1 MAQQKQV
8 IMGKHFYLWCVL
20 LAMLVG
26 ANVNVCAQDDYSF
39 SDSWRNGWEG
49 GNVIYAYIPILQD
62 LFIYDHYLIY
72 AYDIDEGIGYVDGIH
87 CPFLDDDNNCQHITS
102 VDIAG
107 TLSLDDFNLDIY
119 ESFYNWD
126 YLQQFGV
133 PITRVSPSAFT
144 ICVNLSS
151 VYMPWIEEIGRDA
164 FNSGWGWWDG
174 TDDDNASPLSYAYM
188 PNVRAIGM
196 GAFCNCKNLD
206 IDNNGYMG
214 SQWQVVE
221 AGAFS
226 GCSSLETVDDLSN
239 VTEIGEYAFAGCT
252 SWSTANLSSLTTL
265 GRYAFDGCASLSDL
279 TLPEYGLQEI
289 KEYTFQNCQS
299 LTTVELPSSST
310 FLGEGAFKG
319 CSALK
324 SANVIMVEDL
334 GNGVFQNCTSLE
346 SVELRV
352 GLDEVPADCFLGCSS
367 LESITIPET
376 VNMISYAA
384 FAQSGL
390 KSIELPEGL
399 QTIGTCAFYECNNLS
414 IVNIPKSVN
423 RIYSS
428 AFYKTAIKNAD
439 FPAELQ
445 VIENQAFQYCRK
457 LENVTFR
464 EGLEK
469 IGPLSF
475 CGDVA
480 LTDIVI
486 PESLTQLGAFA
497 FSLCTGLK
505 TVECKSTEPP
515 VWFGSYTI
523 QEGQNPV
530 FDGVDVSTCTLYVP
544 AGCKAKYM
552 ASDIWK
558 DFNIVERGGIILPT
572 QIDSLNE
579 NAGQDN
585 EETLRF
591 SPDGTR
597 LSGLQHGLNIVRKKN
612 GQVKKVMVK

>member
-1 MAQQKQV
+1 
-8 IMGKHFYLWCVL
+8 MGKHFYLWCVL

-49 GNVIYAYIPILQD
+49 GNVIYAYIPILQG
-62 LFIYDHYLIY
+62 LFFDDDHYLIY
-72 AYDIDEGIGYVDGIH
+72 AYDIDEGIGYFDGIH
-87 CPFLDDDNNCQHITS
+87 CPFPDEDNNCQHITS

-119 ESFYNWD
+119 DSFYNWD

-164 FNSGWGWWDG
+164 FNSGLGWWDEL
-174 TDDDNASPLSYAYM
+174 DDDNASPLSYAYM

-196 GAFCNCKNLD
+196 GAFCNCKNIR
-206 IDNNGYMG
+206 IDNQGYMG

-221 AGAFS
+221 TGAFS

-252 SWSTANLSSLTTL
+252 SWSTANLSSLTSL
-265 GRYAFDGCASLSDL
+265 GRYAFDGCTSLSNL

-299 LTTVELPSSST
+299 LNTVELPSSCT
-310 FLGEGAFKG
+310 VLGEGAFKG
-319 CSALK
+319 CSSLK

-334 GNGVFQNCTSLE
+334 GGGAFWNCSALTSVVLPPNL
-346 SVELRV
+346 SV
-352 GLDEVPADCFLGCSS
+352 VPADCFLGCSS

-376 VNMISYAA
+376 VEMISYAA

-399 QTIGTCAFYECNNLS
+399 QTIGSCAFYECKDLS
-414 IVNIPKSVN
+414 LVNIPQSVN
-423 RIYSS
+423 KIYSS
-428 AFYKTAIKNAD
+428 AFYNTAIKNVD
-439 FPAELQ
+439 FPTGLK
-445 VIENQAFQYCRK
+445 VIEYQAFQYCRK
-457 LENVTFR
+457 LESVTFR
-464 EGLEK
+464 EGLET
-469 IGPLSF
+469 IGYLAF

-480 LTDIVI
+480 LSEIVL
-486 PESLTQLGAFA
+486 PKSLKQIGAFA
-497 FSLCTGLK
+497 FELCTGLQ

-515 VWFGSYTI
+515 VWNQGSWTL

-530 FDGVDVSTCTLYVP
+530 FGSLDLPNITLYVP
-544 AGCKAKYM
+544 AGCKAKYL

-558 DFNIVERGGIILPT
+558 DFNIVERGGGIVPT
-572 QIDSLNE
+572 GIDI
-579 NAGQDN
+579 AN
-585 EETLRF
+585 EEAGHA
-591 SPDGTR
+591 DGRVYDLQGR
-597 LSGLQHGLNIVRKKN
+597 LVSTSGEVVKSGVYVKN
-612 GQVKKVMVK
+612 GKKVLIK